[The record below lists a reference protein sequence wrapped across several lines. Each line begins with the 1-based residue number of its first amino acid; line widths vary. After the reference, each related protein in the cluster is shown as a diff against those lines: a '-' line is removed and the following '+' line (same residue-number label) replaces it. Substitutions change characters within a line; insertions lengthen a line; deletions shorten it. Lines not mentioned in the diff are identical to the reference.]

1 MARRTRYRPTDGF
14 VPLAFWPTADSAP
27 VPVQASRFPFI
38 HSAPVSVAFTT
49 SDLGQPHDTRSS
61 QPASASPVVF
71 VPAPVPAGGIDGMDR
86 ATRQAFLRVTTDP
99 DDALII
105 RTWLHGKAPPTVRG
119 YVRYLDRFLSVTG
132 NALRDATISDL
143 QSFEGTLVGMEPGSR
158 VFALNAVRSVLS
170 FGYRTG
176 ELLRDVGQAMKVRP
190 PRHDLA
196 ARIMTPAQMKQ
207 LLSMVTIPR
216 NAVLARLAYAS
227 GMRVTELVSLTW
239 GDLHDRPDGSGQVT
253 VRGKG
258 GYLWHVH
265 VPVEVWSQVRSLP
278 DLPVPADGGGSHGDN
293 SPRSGPPQRLP
304 DGSLNPVAPLFRV
317 DRGTALGAKQAY
329 NILRAAGVAAGIPG
343 SVSPHWFRH
352 CHASHAAAAGA
363 PIHLISAQLG
373 HRSIATTMRYLH
385 AQPETGS
392 GSFLDLG

>member
-1 MARRTRYRPTDGF
+1 MARRTRYRPADGF
-14 VPLAFWPTADSAP
+14 IPLAFWPTADSAP

-86 ATRQAFLRVTTDP
+86 ATRDAFLRITTDLL
-99 DDALII
+99 DALII
-105 RTWLHGKAPPTVRG
+105 RTWLHGKALPTVRG

-132 NALRDATISDL
+132 KPLRDVTVSDL
-143 QSFEGTLVGMEPGSR
+143 QSFEGTLAGQAPGSV
-158 VFALNAVRSVLS
+158 VFALNAVRSALA

-176 ELLRDVGQAMKVRP
+176 ELTRDVGQAVKLKP
-190 PRHDLA
+190 PRQDLA

-216 NAVLARLAYAS
+216 NAVLARFAYAS
-227 GMRVTELVSLTW
+227 GMRVSELVALTW
-239 GDLHDRPDGSGQVT
+239 GDLHDRTDGSGQVT

-265 VPVEVWSQVRSLP
+265 VPQEVWTQVRILP
-278 DLPVPADGGGSHGDN
+278 DLPAPTDGSGSN
-293 SPRSGPPQRLP
+293 WAPSRAGPPQRLP

-317 DRGTALGAKQAY
+317 DRGTALGAKMAY

-392 GSFLDLG
+392 GSFLDLT

>member
-1 MARRTRYRPTDGF
+1 MARRPRHLPTDGF
-14 VPLAFWPTADSAP
+14 IPLALWPTADSAP

-49 SDLGQPHDTRSS
+49 SDLGQPYDTRSS
-61 QPASASPVVF
+61 QLASASPVVF

-86 ATRQAFLRVTTDP
+86 ATRDAFLRITTDP
-99 DDALII
+99 EDALII

-119 YVRYLDRFLSVTG
+119 YVRYLARFLYVTG
-132 NALRDATISDL
+132 KPLRDATISDL
-143 QSFEGTLVGMEPGSR
+143 QSFEGALVGMEPGSR
-158 VFALNAVRSVLS
+158 VFALNAVRSALA

-176 ELLRDVGQAMKVRP
+176 ELSRDVGQAVKLKP
-190 PRHDLA
+190 PRQDLA
-196 ARIMTPAQMKQ
+196 ARIMTPVQMKR
-207 LLSMVTIPR
+207 LLGLVSIPR

-227 GMRVTELVSLTW
+227 GMRVSEIVSLTW
-239 GDLHDRPDGSGQVT
+239 ADLHDRPDGSGQVT

-265 VPVEVWSQVRSLP
+265 VPAEVWSQVRTLP
-278 DLPVPADGGGSHGDN
+278 DLPVPVDGSGSN
-293 SPRSGPPQRLP
+293 WTPSRAGPPQRLP

-317 DRGTALGAKQAY
+317 YRGTALGAKMAY
-329 NILRAAGVAAGIPG
+329 IILRAAGADAGIPG

>member
-1 MARRTRYRPTDGF
+1 MVRRRRYRLMGEILPIIMWGTPAALLDSGQDPPVPASQSASARVASTPTD
-14 VPLAFWPTADSAP
+14 PD
-27 VPVQASRFPFI
+27 
-38 HSAPVSVAFTT
+38 
-49 SDLGQPHDTRSS
+49 QPNAKAAT
-61 QPASASPVVF
+61 QPASAIPVVF

-86 ATRQAFLRVTTDP
+86 ATRDAFLRVTTDP
-99 DDALII
+99 EDALVI
-105 RTWLHGKAPPTVRG
+105 RTWLHGKAVPTVRG
-119 YVRYLDRFLSVTG
+119 YVRYLDRFLSVTRKP
-132 NALRDATISDL
+132 LREVTVSDL
-143 QSFEGTLVGMEPGSR
+143 QFFEAALAGQAPGSR
-158 VFALNAVRSVLS
+158 VFALNAVRSALA
-170 FGYRTG
+170 FGYLTG
-176 ELLRDVGQAMKVRP
+176 ELLRDVGKAMKVKP
-190 PRHDLA
+190 PRQDLA
-196 ARIMTPAQMKQ
+196 ARIMTPAQMKR

-227 GMRVTELVSLTW
+227 GMRVSELVALTW

-265 VPVEVWSQVRSLP
+265 VPAEVWSQVRTLP
-278 DLPVPADGGGSHGDN
+278 DLPVPADGGGAHRGDY
-293 SPRSGPPQRLP
+293 PRSGPAQRLR

-317 DRGTALGAKQAY
+317 DRGTVLGAKQAY

>member
-1 MARRTRYRPTDGF
+1 
-14 VPLAFWPTADSAP
+14 
-27 VPVQASRFPFI
+27 
-38 HSAPVSVAFTT
+38 
-49 SDLGQPHDTRSS
+49 
-61 QPASASPVVF
+61 
-71 VPAPVPAGGIDGMDR
+71 MDR
-86 ATRQAFLRVTTDP
+86 ATTQAFLRITTDP
-99 DDALII
+99 EDALII
-105 RTWLHGKAPPTVRG
+105 RTWLHGKALPTVRG
-119 YVRYLDRFLSVTG
+119 YVRYLDRFLSVTRKS
-132 NALRDATISDL
+132 LRDVTVFDI
-143 QSFEGTLVGMEPGSR
+143 QSFEGTLAGQAPGSR
-158 VFALNAVRSVLS
+158 VFALNAVRSALA

-176 ELLRDVGQAMKVRP
+176 ELSRDVGQAMKVRT

-196 ARIMTPAQMKQ
+196 ARIMTPAHMKR
-207 LLSMVTIPR
+207 LLSMITIPR

-265 VPVEVWSQVRSLP
+265 VPQEVWTQVRTLA
-278 DLPVPADGGGSHGDN
+278 DLPVPADGSASN
-293 SPRSGPPQRLP
+293 WAPSRAGPPQRLP

-329 NILRAAGVAAGIPG
+329 NIVRAAGVVAGIPG

-392 GSFLDLG
+392 GSFLDLT